1 MDVPA
6 PKLID
11 APAGSRWCGPVLL
24 AALPLQVL
32 LGAVLLAGEH
42 SAWQLAYAGLASSL
56 LVVTGLALLR
66 LRNQRA
72 RGVQLLVEATRRIG
86 RRDFARLPHYTA
98 AAANIPDLAPLGQA
112 CLQAAAQ
119 LRRRFARLESALELD
134 RWLLT
139 VHDPLE
145 MLRGV
150 LPLASGILQGRSV
163 SVALLS
169 ATEPGLARCHDYL
182 AEGPLQ
188 SPAPRELR
196 FDAAR
201 FEAAC
206 AQHMSIDLAAC
217 GVDVREFYAPLAANG
232 ARAFRVCPLHAGGHA
247 IGFLCVG
254 YRVELHDHEDERFD
268 AGTVAERLSLAFG
281 RIVTERATMQP
292 RPAAAPQSPLET
304 GLHRA
309 LQRDELSLA
318 WQPIVRAHSR
328 ELCAVE
334 ALVRWQDERV
344 GRERTAA
351 EFIPVAEESGLII
364 DLGEWVL
371 HAACAQF
378 ADWQREGLELD
389 YVSVN
394 VSPHQLRHA
403 GLVPSVLAT
412 LHRHGMQPGQ
422 LQLEIKESLLDEG
435 PLVLALLG
443 ELAGR
448 GVRLALD
455 DYGDGNSSLAA
466 LRDLP
471 VTALKIDSAC
481 VAGITDSEQVRA
493 LVRAVAGMG
502 AVTGKL
508 VIAEGVERIEQLR
521 FLEEAGCDALQGYLF
536 AAPMAA
542 AGIRE
547 FAGRAQL
554 GRAQPGRSR
563 VA

>member
-1 MDVPA
+1 MENAA

-11 APAGSRWCGPVLL
+11 MPAGARWCGPVLL

-32 LGAVLLAGEH
+32 LGAFLLASEH
-42 SAWQLAYAGLASSL
+42 SPWQLAYAGLASSL
-56 LVVTGLALLR
+56 LLASGLALLR
-66 LRNQRA
+66 LRGHRS
-72 RGVQLLVEATRRIG
+72 RGVRLLAEATRRIG
-86 RRDFARLPHYTA
+86 QRDFARLPHYTA
-98 AAANIPDLAPLGQA
+98 AAADSPDLVPLGQA

-119 LRRRFARLESALELD
+119 LRRRFARLESALEMD

-169 ATEPGLARCHDYL
+169 AGEPGLARCHDYL
-182 AEGPLQ
+182 NEGPLH
-188 SPAPRELR
+188 SPGARELR
-196 FDAAR
+196 LDAAS
-201 FEAAC
+201 FELAC
-206 AQHMSIDLAAC
+206 TQHMSIDLAAC
-217 GVDVREFYAPLAANG
+217 GVDVRGFYAPLAANG
-232 ARAFRVCPLHAGGHA
+232 ARAFRVCPLYAGGHA

-254 YRVELHDHEDERFD
+254 YRVELHDHEEELFD
-268 AGTVAERLSLAFG
+268 AAAVAERLSLALG
-281 RIVTERATMQP
+281 RIVTERALLQP
-292 RPAAAPQSPLET
+292 AQAQQSPLET
-304 GLHRA
+304 GLQRA
-309 LQRDELSLA
+309 LQRDELTLA

-334 ALVRWQDERV
+334 ALVRWQDERA
-344 GRERTAA
+344 GRERPAA

-371 HAACAQF
+371 HAACAQY
-378 ADWQREGLELD
+378 AGWQRDGLELD

-394 VSPHQLRHA
+394 VSPHQLRHT
-403 GLVPSVLAT
+403 GLVASVLAT

-435 PLVLALLG
+435 PQVQALLR
-443 ELAGR
+443 ELAER

-481 VAGITDSEQVRA
+481 VAGVADSEQVRA
-493 LVRAVAGMG
+493 LVRAIAGMG
-502 AVTGKL
+502 AATGKL
-508 VIAEGVERIEQLR
+508 VIAEGVERVEQLR
-521 FLEEAGCDALQGYLF
+521 FLEEAGCDALQGHLF
-536 AAPMAA
+536 GAPMTA

-547 FAGRAQL
+547 FSGRAQF
-554 GRAQPGRSR
+554 GRSR
-563 VA
+563 AGRTRVA

>member
-1 MDVPA
+1 MD
-6 PKLID
+6 KTDLNLMT
-11 APAGSRWCGPVLL
+11 APAGLRWYGPVLL

-32 LGAVLLAGEH
+32 LGALLLAGEH
-42 SAWQLAYAGLASSL
+42 SRWQLAYAVVASSL
-56 LVVTGLALLR
+56 LLVAGSAFLQLR
-66 LRNQRA
+66 AQRA

-86 RRDFARLPHYTA
+86 RRDFARLPHFTVA
-98 AAANIPDLAPLGQA
+98 AASSPELAPLGQA
-112 CLQAAAQ
+112 CLHAGTQ
-119 LRRRFARLESALELD
+119 LRRRFARLESALEMD

-139 VHDPLE
+139 VSEPAE

-150 LPLASGILQGRSV
+150 LPLAAGILQSRSV
-163 SVALLS
+163 SVALLAS
-169 ATEPGLARCHDYL
+169 GEPGLARCHDFL
-182 AEGPLQ
+182 VEGQVPVGG
-188 SPAPRELR
+188 PRELR
-196 FDAAR
+196 LEPGL
-201 FEAAC
+201 FEAVC
-206 AQHMSIDLAAC
+206 EQHMSIDLAAC
-217 GVDVREFYAPLAANG
+217 GADARSFLAPLNAAG
-232 ARAFRVCPLHAGGHA
+232 ARAFRICPLRAGGHA

-254 YRVELHDHEDERFD
+254 YRVELHDQEDELFD
-268 AGTVAERLSLAFG
+268 AGAVAERLSLAFE
-281 RIVTERATMQP
+281 RIVMDRAQP
-292 RPAAAPQSPLET
+292 LSEARAARSPLESS
-304 GLHRA
+304 LHRA
-309 LQRDELSLA
+309 LQREEFTLA

-334 ALVRWQDERV
+334 ALVRWQDERA
-344 GRERTAA
+344 GRERSAA
-351 EFIPVAEESGLII
+351 EFIPVAEDSGLII

-371 HAACAQF
+371 RTACAQF
-378 ADWQREGLELD
+378 ADWRRDAVELD

-412 LHRHGMQPGQ
+412 LHRNGMQPGQ
-422 LQLEIKESLLDEG
+422 LQLEVRESLLSEG
-435 PLVLALLG
+435 PQVVALLH
-443 ELAGR
+443 ELAAR

-481 VAGITDSEQVRA
+481 VAGVTESEQVRS

-502 AVTGKL
+502 AATGKQ

-536 AAPMAA
+536 AAPMVAH
-542 AGIRE
+542 GIRE
-547 FAGRAQL
+547 YASRAHM
-554 GRAQPGRSR
+554 AVTR

>member
-1 MDVPA
+1 MD
-6 PKLID
+6 KTDLNLIT
-11 APAGSRWCGPVLL
+11 APAGLRWHGPVLL

-32 LGAVLLAGEH
+32 LGALLLASEQ
-42 SAWQLAYAGLASSL
+42 SRWQLAYAVAASSL
-56 LVVTGLALLR
+56 LLVAGNAFLR
-66 LRNQRA
+66 LRAQRA

-86 RRDFARLPHYTA
+86 RRDFARLPHFTVA
-98 AAANIPDLAPLGQA
+98 AASGPELAPLAQA
-112 CLQAAAQ
+112 CLHAGTQ
-119 LRRRFARLESALELD
+119 LRRRFARLESALEMD

-139 VHDPLE
+139 VSEPAE

-150 LPLASGILQGRSV
+150 LPLAAGILQSRSV
-163 SVALLS
+163 SVALLAAS
-169 ATEPGLARCHDYL
+169 EPGLARCHDFL
-182 AEGPLQ
+182 VEGQVPVGG
-188 SPAPRELR
+188 PRELR
-196 FDAAR
+196 LEPGL
-201 FEAAC
+201 FEAVC
-206 AQHMSIDLAAC
+206 EQHMSIDLAAC
-217 GVDVREFYAPLAANG
+217 GADARSFLAPLNAAG
-232 ARAFRVCPLHAGGHA
+232 ARAFRICPLRAGGHA

-254 YRVELHDHEDERFD
+254 YRVELHDHEDELFD
-268 AGTVAERLSLAFG
+268 AGAVAERLSLAFE
-281 RIVTERATMQP
+281 RIVVERAQS
-292 RPAAAPQSPLET
+292 RPATRAARSPLESS
-304 GLHRA
+304 LHRA
-309 LQRDELSLA
+309 LQREEFTLA

-334 ALVRWQDERV
+334 ALVRWQDERA
-344 GRERTAA
+344 GRERSAA

-371 HAACAQF
+371 RTACAQF
-378 ADWQREGLELD
+378 ADWRRDAVGLD

-412 LHRHGMQPGQ
+412 LHRNGMQPDQ
-422 LQLEIKESLLDEG
+422 LQLEVRESLLSEG
-435 PLVLALLG
+435 PQVVALLH
-443 ELAGR
+443 ELAAR

-481 VAGITDSEQVRA
+481 VAGVTESEQVRS

-502 AVTGKL
+502 AATGKQ

-536 AAPMAA
+536 AAPMVAH
-542 AGIRE
+542 GIRE
-547 FAGRAQL
+547 YASRAHM
-554 GRAQPGRSR
+554 SVTR